1 MNEANDMQ
9 APINL
14 PPDFRPPLDYPEY
27 PFHGLLRSSAEKHP
41 ERTALVHGDRELTFR
56 ELEGLSNSC
65 AHALR
70 AAGIRPGDRIALFM
84 PNSAEFEIAFFGGSK
99 AGAIMTPLNS
109 SFKEGEARYQLSDSG
124 ARLLVVEESRL
135 PIIEAVRGELPDL
148 HTVIVAGKSESFPD
162 FESWI
167 AGQPP
172 SPPPEPP
179 LDPWEA
185 LIALPYSSG
194 TTGMPKGVMLTHR
207 NLVSNYVQFVENH
220 RMTEQ
225 DSGLVFLPLYHIY
238 GTMIM
243 GGLVLAGA
251 TQVLMERFDVAEAL
265 RLVERHRL
273 TLFYG
278 VPPALLAITQY
289 TDLERHDLSSLRYI
303 MSGAAPLPPEV
314 RRRIQERTGVLTFM
328 GYGLTE
334 ASPLTHMNPPVEEWV
349 KEASVGP
356 PVSDEEQK
364 VVDIETGEK
373 ELSPGEAGE
382 LIVRGPQVMKGY
394 WNAPEE
400 TALALRDGWLYTGDI
415 ARIDEDGYV
424 FILDR
429 QKEMI
434 KFKGFAVAPAE
445 LEALLH
451 QHPEVADAAVV
462 GAVEPDAG
470 EIPKAYIVPEPAS
483 KPDPEGIMAFIR
495 ERVSG
500 YKQIREVEFIDSI
513 PKTGSGKILRRV
525 LRERERESR
534 LSASPQAGT

>member
-1 MNEANDMQ
+1 MQ

-14 PPDFRPPLDYPEY
+14 PPGFRPPLDYPEY
-27 PFHGLLRSSAEKHP
+27 PFHGLLRSSAEKYP
-41 ERTALVHGDRELTFR
+41 EHTALVHGDRELTFR
-56 ELEGLSNSC
+56 ELEGLSDSC

-70 AAGIRPGDRIALFM
+70 ASGIRPGDRIALFM

-124 ARLLVVEESRL
+124 AKLIVVEESRL
-135 PIIEAVRGELPDL
+135 PIIEAVRGDLPDL

-167 AGQPP
+167 DGHPP

-179 LDPWEA
+179 LDPWED

-207 NLVSNYVQFVENH
+207 NLVSNYVQFAENH
-220 RMTEQ
+220 QMTER

-289 TDLERHDLSSLRYI
+289 PGLERHDLSSLRYI

-314 RRRIQERTGVLTFM
+314 RRRVQERTGVLTFM

-373 ELSPGEAGE
+373 QLPPGEAGE

-400 TALALRDGWLYTGDI
+400 TALALRDGWLHTGDI
-415 ARIDEDGYV
+415 VRIDEDGYV

-462 GAVEPDAG
+462 GVAEPDAG

-483 KPDPEGIMAFIR
+483 KPDPEGIIAFIR

-534 LSASPQAGT
+534 QNASPQ